1 MRFFWTA
8 GLIFGIFVKAFSQSA
23 LVLDTLR
30 AHTSFYVTGDAL
42 DSSLRN
48 SRSSLSNLYLRDG
61 IFFDP
66 FRIYQPFGTFLQRY
80 NSTERL
86 PVFSALPF
94 LGVHYS
100 FGMQGSQHT
109 ALNYFQA
116 FNHGWLAN
124 FRYTSNASA
133 GFIRNS
139 GWKNRDLHAMV
150 LRYGPRY
157 RTQMTL
163 TTQSDLRNFSGGIVS
178 DSLLQYIAIGLI
190 PVRKDSC
197 SSDVRLKELSWKN
210 EYNLL
215 QDTTRFL
222 GIYHRSSIQN
232 FRRSYKESDTLS
244 GLYPAIFYDSL
255 RSLDILE
262 QTLQKNALGIGSTS
276 RHWQFE
282 ALATAD
288 YWRFRMRGNQRDTLE
303 LGLTSAMKYH
313 VRNTSLKIN
322 YQYRFFGAFNAS
334 QLSGALSHR
343 FLRKHLVSANF
354 IAGLVAPEVFQRFYF
369 GNTFQWSMQQAQLQ
383 RILQGDLAVQGE
395 LFDVAYRVQVKGLL
409 TQGVYCFNG
418 SVWDNHNG
426 QSNQQLMEFQLA
438 LGKTWKGFSVEPK
451 GYYLAQ
457 KNRVLPNLGA
467 GIGMKYQGYLGK
479 SKNLFVFTQVNY
491 MYYQGYRTLSL
502 VPQLSLLDLSAAN
515 LTESK
520 YHSLNALMGFKVKT
534 FQFHVALDNLGTFF
548 MPTQQMLYKDIPIPT
563 WQLKMG
569 VTWVFW
575 N

>member
-8 GLIFGIFVKAFSQSA
+8 GLFFGIFVKVFSQSA
-23 LVLDTLR
+23 LVLDTLKPQR
-30 AHTSFYVTGDAL
+30 TFYGTAQAL
-42 DSSLRN
+42 DSLLCN
-48 SRSSLSNLYLRDG
+48 SRSTLANTNLHEG

-66 FRIYQPFGTFLQRY
+66 IQLYQPFGTFIQG
-80 NSTERL
+80 NSFVDRSTI
-86 PVFSALPF
+86 FTALPF
-94 LGVHYS
+94 IGFNYS
-100 FGMQGSQHT
+100 FGTQGSQHI
-109 ALNYFQA
+109 ALSYYQA
-116 FNHGWLAN
+116 FKYGWIAN
-124 FRYTSNASA
+124 LSYTSNSSS

-139 GWKNRDLHAMV
+139 AWKNRDLLAVIGH
-150 LRYGPRY
+150 YGRRY
-157 RTQMTL
+157 RIQIGLQTN
-163 TTQSDLRNFSGGIVS
+163 SDFRKFSGGIAS
-178 DSLLQYIAIGLI
+178 DTLLQYSPLSLV

-197 SSDVRLKELSWKN
+197 ASEVRQKSIFWKN
-210 EYNLL
+210 EYNLTK
-215 QDTTRFL
+215 DSMRFI
-222 GIYHRSSIQN
+222 GIYHRSSIEN
-232 FRRSYKESDTLS
+232 FRRKFAELDTLL
-244 GLYPAIFYDSL
+244 GLYPGVYYDTL
-255 RSLDILE
+255 NTLDQME
-262 QTLQKNALGIGSTS
+262 QTLQKNALGVGSRTS
-276 RHWQFE
+276 HWQFE

-313 VRNTSLKIN
+313 VKNTSLKIN

-383 RILQGDLAVQGE
+383 RIFQGDLAVQGE

-491 MYYQGYRTLSL
+491 MYHQGYRTLSL
-502 VPQLSLLDLSAAN
+502 VPQLSLLDLSAVN